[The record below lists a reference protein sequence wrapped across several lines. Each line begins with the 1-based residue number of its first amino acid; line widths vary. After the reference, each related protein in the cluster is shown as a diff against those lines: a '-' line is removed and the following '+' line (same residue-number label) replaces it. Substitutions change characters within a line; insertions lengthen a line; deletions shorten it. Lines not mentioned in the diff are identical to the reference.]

1 MINTL
6 IAEEALQ
13 LVANNIQLVQKVV
26 DKSSD
31 LCLAWSD
38 SLVLMQNIFKTG
50 NEEQI
55 QTEISS

>member
-1 MINTL
+1 MTNAL
-6 IAEEALQ
+6 IADEALQ

-26 DKSSD
+26 DTSSD